1 MAKARKSKFL
11 TAVLAFFGGS
21 FGLHRFYLGD
31 HQAGFVFIFLTVF
44 LSAFTIPVTAIMG
57 VFEALRFFSMG
68 QSEFD
73 RKYNKHMT
81 GTYSQDYRNQRSG
94 KSSTKR
100 TQKRQATNYKKRENP
115 YKKTGFKKY
124 EESDIEGAIDD
135 LEEALKINPNDKSIY
150 FRLACAYSLMEE
162 PQESLN
168 YLNEA
173 IRQGYKDYDT
183 INSIDDLAFL
193 RISPQFQAYKAQGYH
208 ASAKGQL
215 AAPKKGLLQD
225 DLLLSQLKKLAELR
239 ERGLLSET
247 DYQLEKQ
254 KLRTRRG

>member
-81 GTYSQDYRNQRSG
+81 NTYSQDYRKQRSG
-94 KSSTKR
+94 K
-100 TQKRQATNYKKRENP
+100 TQKTRAKQPTNYKKRENP

-150 FRLACAYSLMEE
+150 FRLACGYSLMEE

-173 IRQGYKDYDT
+173 IRQGYKDFDK

-193 RISPQFQAYKAQGYH
+193 RISPMFQAYKAQGY
-208 ASAKGQL
+208 SANPNAQL
-215 AAPKKGLLQD
+215 SAPKKGLLQD

-247 DYQLEKQ
+247 DYQIEKQ

>member
-1 MAKARKSKFL
+1 MAKARKSKFV
-11 TAVLAFFGGS
+11 TAVLAFFGGWL
-21 FGLHRFYLGD
+21 GLHRFYLGD

-44 LSAFTIPVTAIMG
+44 LSAFTIPVTTIMG

-81 GTYSQDYRNQRSG
+81 NTYSQDYRKQRSG
-94 KSSTKR
+94 KREKTVR
-100 TQKRQATNYKKRENP
+100 PPTNYKKRENP

-124 EESDIEGAIDD
+124 DESDIEGAIDD
-135 LEEALKINPNDKSIY
+135 LEEALKIDSTDKSIY

-173 IRQGYKDYDT
+173 IRQGYKDFNT

-193 RISPQFQAYKAQGYH
+193 RISPMFQAYKAQGYSANPQAQI
-208 ASAKGQL
+208 AS
-215 AAPKKGLLQD
+215 PRKKDLLQD

-247 DYQLEKQ
+247 DYQIEKQ
-254 KLRTRRG
+254 KLRTRKG